1 MTHPLDENKA
11 EMVQLEEMDPVNKPM
26 DRDQSIIPVSAFA
39 DMPTGQA
46 LRKFWRL
53 TLWGMAASIG
63 ACTSVLPSQSRVP
76 LSPTKVSVDPKGL
89 AQD

>member
-53 TLWGMAASIG
+53 TLWGMAASVG
-63 ACTSVLPSQSRVP
+63 GMYLGFTLAVP
-76 LSPTKVSVDPKGL
+76 GSIVANKGEC
-89 AQD
+89 